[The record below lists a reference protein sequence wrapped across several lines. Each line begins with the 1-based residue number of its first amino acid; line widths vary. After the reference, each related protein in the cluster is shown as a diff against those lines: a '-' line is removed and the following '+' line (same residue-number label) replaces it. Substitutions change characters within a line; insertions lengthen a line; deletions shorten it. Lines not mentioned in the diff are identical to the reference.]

1 MSELPPTDPTPTP
14 DVPPPAP
21 ARRRAWL
28 AAAGLALGLGAAT
41 AAGLGAWVW
50 HSQDGLSRALA
61 LVPGLTVE
69 GLQGTLADGRL
80 QVGRLHLSLA
90 SGQLEVTQLRI
101 ETLHAQWRPRAGAWL
116 RLEAGRIAA
125 DRVQWQSA
133 TNAPASPPPSD
144 LRLPLDLR
152 VDRLAIGQI
161 DIAPLPPLTHLQAQL
176 ELGAGQGQQ
185 HRLTLQ
191 NLDTDRFQVSG
202 QARIGTAG
210 PMAVLG
216 QLALHS
222 LTTTDT
228 SASLPWQATLAL
240 QGPLSALDVHAR
252 LAGQAAH
259 PQDTAPQAELR
270 THLSPFAAWPLGELS
285 LQTTALDLAGLSS
298 SAPHTRLDVQARVHS
313 AGLHQPA
320 QAEVQA
326 TNQAPG
332 RWDEGRLPL
341 RTLSLTLQ
349 GTPQPLTELSLQR
362 LDLEWANAK
371 QSAGRWS
378 GKGRY
383 RVDQGRADLT
393 LQVTHWQPAAL
404 DPRLPAMTLGGP
416 VTLQLSELP
425 VPGQPASGA
434 APTLALKTA
443 LQGPL
448 ETSAGGHTTAAFQF
462 DGQLARQRVTVQT
475 LQLNAGAAQASLS
488 GDALRLA
495 NADWQWQIK
504 GQLKDLDLRTWWPGE
519 PDSEWRRA
527 PQRLQAELSSTGS
540 LPEDVA
546 PQPLALW
553 KALKGQI
560 QLQLHPSV
568 VAGVPVQGRLEVDKR
583 GEQQRASAE
592 LQLDDGHLQ
601 ARWAGNALAPERA
614 QGDATLTLP
623 RLQTLAPWLRLF
635 PALAGWAPQ
644 AGRLDLNARLGGE
657 TGNGRWQTR
666 LDLQDLQA
674 GTVQMSQAQ
683 LNAQGGLHE
692 TDPLQGSLKIRQL
705 REGGRSLTQLDGQLS
720 GSLQRHHASLRADTG
735 LHPPAWL
742 ERLAGNRGG
751 APTQLT
757 ADLDGQWQADTGG
770 PRWQGTL
777 QQLQL
782 RAADG
787 SGQPWLALHTV
798 QGHLQWRPDGSLQQA
813 SLSPG
818 VLALPGGGALR
829 WTEASWQ
836 GGDPARPPRALL
848 RAQLDPLAVAPLLA
862 KTQPGMMWA
871 GDLRM
876 GGSIA
881 LQWDRQLDLDV
892 VLERQSGDLSI
903 DEDGLISTPGRLALA
918 LSDLRVGLSAHQG
931 QWQFTQGLA
940 GLHLGVLG
948 GALTARTA
956 PERWWPDVQAPLQGS
971 FSLKVAELGAW
982 ASWVPAG
989 WRLGGALEANGLV
1002 TGRWGA
1008 PEASGQ
1014 VNGQGLSLRN
1024 ALQGVDLSQGQLK
1037 LHLDGAHA
1045 HLDSLRFKGGDGQ
1058 IEATGDAELGEHP
1071 QARLKIEAHQ
1081 FRALGRLDRRLVA
1094 SGNATLLLDR
1104 DQLALDGQVTLD
1116 EGLIDVSRGDG
1127 PSLSDDVVIAGT
1139 PAASTAPQDPNGNGA
1154 KRVTRLNL
1162 ALDLGKKLRLRGHGI
1177 DTTLQGALKLGNP
1190 QRKLALQGTVRTVQ
1204 GTYKAYGQNLR
1215 IARGDLL
1222 FTGPLD
1228 DPRLDIYAVR
1238 PNLDTNVGVLITGTA
1253 LNPRVRLASDTDM
1266 SDTERLSWLVMG
1278 RAPDN
1283 LGEADTAML
1292 QRAAL
1297 ALLAGDGE
1305 SPTDKVLGAL
1315 GLTDFGMRRD
1325 TSTTG
1330 AGSTV
1335 QSTIFS
1341 VGKQL
1346 SNRWYVG
1353 YEHSINATAGSWQLI
1368 YRVAQRFT
1376 LRAQSGEDNAVD
1388 AIWSWR
1394 WN

>member
-1 MSELPPTDPTPTP
+1 MSELPPNEPMPTETPT
-14 DVPPPAP
+14 PAP
-21 ARRRAWL
+21 ARRRVWL
-28 AAAGLALGLGAAT
+28 AATGLALGLGAAA

-50 HSQDGLSRALA
+50 HSQDGLTRALT

-69 GLQGTLADGRL
+69 GLQGTLADGQLQARHLRL
-80 QVGRLHLSLA
+80 TLA
-90 SGQLEVTQLRI
+90 SGQLDIGQLKIQSLR
-101 ETLHAQWRPRAGAWL
+101 AQWRPRAGAWL
-116 RLEAGRIAA
+116 RLEAGQVAA
-125 DRVQWQSA
+125 AQLQWQSA
-133 TNAPASPPPSD
+133 PNAPASPPPTD

-152 VDRLAIGQI
+152 VDRLTLDQLDVAS
-161 DIAPLPPLTHLQAQL
+161 LPPLRHLQAQL
-176 ELGAGQGQQ
+176 ELGAAQGQQ
-185 HRLTLQ
+185 HQLTLQ
-191 NLDTDRFQVSG
+191 HLDTNRFQLSG
-202 QARIGTAG
+202 QARIGTRN
-210 PMAVLG
+210 PMTVQG
-216 QLALHS
+216 QLALQS
-222 LTTTDT
+222 LPADT
-228 SASLPWQATLAL
+228 PAGLPWQATLSL
-240 QGPLSALDVHAR
+240 QGPLNALDAHAR
-252 LAGQAAH
+252 LVGQAAR
-259 PQDTAPQAELR
+259 PQDTAPQAELHTR
-270 THLSPFAAWPLGELS
+270 LSPFAAWPLGELS
-285 LQTTALDLAGLSS
+285 LQTTALDLASLSS
-298 SAPHTRLDVQARVHS
+298 SAPHTQLDVQAQLRS

-320 QAEVQA
+320 QAELQA

-341 RTLSLTLQ
+341 RSLSLALQ

-362 LDLEWANAK
+362 FRLEWANA
-371 QSAGRWS
+371 QRSAGQWS
-378 GKGRY
+378 GEGRY
-383 RVDQGRADLT
+383 RVDQGRAELT
-393 LQVTHWQPAAL
+393 LQVAQWQPAAL
-404 DPRLPAMTLGGP
+404 DPRLPAMTLAGP
-416 VTLQLSELP
+416 VALQLGSLP
-425 VPGQPASGA
+425 VPGQAASGA
-434 APTLALKTA
+434 APTLTLKTL

-448 ETSAGGHTTAAFQF
+448 ETGAGERTPAAFEF
-462 DGQLARQRVTVQT
+462 NGQLARQRVTVQT
-475 LQLNAGAAQASLS
+475 LQLRAGAAQASLS
-488 GDALRLA
+488 GDAQRLA
-495 NADWQWQIK
+495 NADWQWQLK

-519 PDSEWRRA
+519 PNSEWRRA

-540 LPEDVA
+540 LPEAVA
-546 PQPLALW
+546 PHPLAWW
-553 KALKGQI
+553 KALKGQV

-568 VAGVPVQGRLEVDKR
+568 LAGVPVQGLLAVDKR
-583 GEQQRASAE
+583 GEQQRATAE
-592 LQLDDGHLQ
+592 FQLDDGRLQ
-601 ARWAGNALAPERA
+601 AHWTGNALAPERS
-614 QGDATLTLP
+614 QGAATLTLP
-623 RLQTLAPWLRLF
+623 RLQTLAPWLRLS
-635 PALAGWAPQ
+635 PSLAGWAPQ
-644 AGRLDLNARLGGE
+644 AGRLDLNAQLGGE
-657 TGNGRWQTR
+657 AGDGHWQTR
-666 LDLQDLQA
+666 LALQDLQT
-674 GTVQMSQAQ
+674 GTVQLGQAQ
-683 LNAQGGLHE
+683 LNAQGGLRD
-692 TDPLQGSLKIRQL
+692 TDPLQGSLKLRQL
-705 REGGRSLTQLDGQLS
+705 REAGRSLTQLDSQLN

-751 APTQLT
+751 APAQLT
-757 ADLDGQWQADTGG
+757 AELDGQWQAAGTNG

-782 RAADG
+782 RANDG
-787 SGQPWLALHTV
+787 SGQPWLALQAV
-798 QGHLQWRPDGSLQQA
+798 QGQLQWRPDGTLAQA

-818 VLALPGGGALR
+818 VLALPGGAALR
-829 WTEASWQ
+829 WTDASWQ
-836 GGDPARPPRALL
+836 GGDSGRPPRALL
-848 RAQLDPLAVAPLLA
+848 RARLDPLAAAPLLA

-871 GDLRM
+871 GDLQL
-876 GGSIA
+876 GGSVA

-903 DEDGLISTPGRLALA
+903 DEDGLISTPGRLALS

-940 GLHLGVLG
+940 GLHLGALG
-948 GALTARTA
+948 GVLTAHTT
-956 PERWWPDVQAPLQGS
+956 PERWWPDAQAGLQGS

-989 WRLGGALEANGLV
+989 WRLGGALDANGLV

-1008 PEASGQ
+1008 PEVAGQ
-1014 VNGQGLSLRN
+1014 VNGQALSLRN
-1024 ALQGVDLSQGQLK
+1024 ALQGVDLSEGQLK
-1037 LHLDGAHA
+1037 LRLDGAHA

-1071 QARLKIEAHQ
+1071 QARLKIDAQH
-1081 FRALGRLDRRLVA
+1081 FRALARLDRRLVA

-1104 DQLALDGQVTLD
+1104 EQLALDGQVNVD

-1139 PAASTAPQDPNGNGA
+1139 PSASTTAQEANGSSA

-1162 ALDLGKKLRLRGHGI
+1162 TLDLGQKLRLKGHGI
-1177 DTTLQGALKLGNP
+1177 DTSLQGSLKLANP

-1215 IARGDLL
+1215 IARGNLL

-1266 SDTERLSWLVMG
+1266 TDTERLSWLVMG

-1283 LGEADTAML
+1283 LNEADTAML

-1315 GLTDFGMRRD
+1315 GLSDFGMRRD
-1325 TSTTG
+1325 TSTTSTG
-1330 AGSTV
+1330 ATV

-1353 YEHSINATAGSWQLI
+1353 YERSINATAGNWQLI
-1368 YRVAQRFT
+1368 YRAAQRFT
-1376 LRAQSGEDNAVD
+1376 LRAQSGEDNAID